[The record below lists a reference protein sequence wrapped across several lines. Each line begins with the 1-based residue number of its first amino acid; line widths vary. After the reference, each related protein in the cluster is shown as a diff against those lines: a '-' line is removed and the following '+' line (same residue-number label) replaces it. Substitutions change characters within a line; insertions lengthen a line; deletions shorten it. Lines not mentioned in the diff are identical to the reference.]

1 MNRLLMVRP
10 GVTANPG
17 RNRESPEGHPL
28 SIPTRRWAHGRALCG
43 LRFLYL
49 APALRLTGATT
60 IRAGVGVWTTAGPYW
75 GQVFALAIDPVT
87 PTTVYTGTGETSRV
101 FKSTD
106 GGAHW
111 ADTGS
116 PFFMGAWTPWRSI
129 PPPRPRPSDARGEQ

>member
-17 RNRESPEGHPL
+17 RNRGSPEGHPL

-75 GQVFALAIDPVT
+75 GQVFALAPVT
-87 PTTVYTGTGETSRV
+87 PTTVYAGTGETSRV

-106 GGAHW
+106 GGRI
-111 ADTGS
+111 GR
-116 PFFMGAWTPWRSI
+116 TPALPSSWGRGRPGDPATPTTSI
-129 PPPRPRPSDARGEQ
+129 RRNEENRTMH